1 MRTRRRTWWELGIV
15 ALGLF
20 LVCGTVR
27 AQEAGVGSQGSL
39 DAQVPVQAPGQ
50 AGAGTVAGGTGGSGQ
65 SAPRQEVERLRA
77 QVARLQLQLAQVRR
91 QLAEAQAG
99 QGVGGAGPVGI
110 GDPAAEAPVGATGLG
125 DPNAEGVGGGGRA
138 GQPDTDDQG
147 TALVSAIYSGKLR
160 SITGQQLVLEG
171 EQGEAPSRHALG
183 RNVRVL
189 RNGREVSLKS
199 LKQGT
204 LIRISSDITA
214 PGNPVTEIQVLE
226 RAR

>member
-1 MRTRRRTWWELGIV
+1 LGIAV
-15 ALGLF
+15 LGLF
-20 LVCGTVR
+20 LVCGNVQ
-27 AQEAGVGSQGSL
+27 AQ
-39 DAQVPVQAPGQ
+39 DAALESQVPVQAPGQ
-50 AGAGTVAGGTGGSGQ
+50 TGVGLQ
-65 SAPRQEVERLRA
+65 QEVDRLRV

-99 QGVGGAGPVGI
+99 QGVGGAGTGGAVGI

-125 DPNAEGVGGGGRA
+125 DPNGEGVGGGGRA
-138 GQPDTDDQG
+138 GNAQPDTDDQG

-160 SITGQQLVLEG
+160 SITQQQVVLEG
-171 EQGEAPSRHALG
+171 EQGEAPARYTLG

-189 RNGREVSLKS
+189 RNGREVSWKS

-204 LIRISSDITA
+204 LVRISSDITA

-226 RAR
+226 RAG

>member
-1 MRTRRRTWWELGIV
+1 MRTRQRSWWESGII

-20 LVCGTVR
+20 FVCGSVQ
-27 AQEAGVGSQGSL
+27 AQDRGM
-39 DAQVPVQAPGQ
+39 DAQVPVQAPRQ
-50 AGAGTVAGGTGGSGQ
+50 TDVSLQ
-65 SAPRQEVERLRA
+65 QEVDRLRA

-99 QGVGGAGPVGI
+99 TGGAGGSVGI
-110 GDPAAEAPVGATGLG
+110 GDPAAEAEVGATGLG

-138 GQPDTDDQG
+138 GNAQRDTDDQG

-160 SITGQQLVLEG
+160 SINAQQVVLEG
-171 EQGEAPSRHALG
+171 EEGEAPSRHALG

-189 RNGREVSLKS
+189 HNGRAVSWKS

-226 RAR
+226 RASSSSGK